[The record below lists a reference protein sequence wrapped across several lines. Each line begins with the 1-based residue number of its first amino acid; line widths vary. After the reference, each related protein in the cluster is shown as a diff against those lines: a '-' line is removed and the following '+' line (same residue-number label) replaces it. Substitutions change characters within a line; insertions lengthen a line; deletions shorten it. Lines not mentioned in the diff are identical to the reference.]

1 MKFYH
6 KYGMKL
12 CLLTFNTSISVV
24 AFTTCYSHLKLHHQ
38 TLDSLVTKFSTL
50 TDSDIY
56 WAK

>member
-1 MKFYH
+1 MPANIQHQHLCGSLYH
-6 KYGMKL
+6 
-12 CLLTFNTSISVV
+12 
-24 AFTTCYSHLKLHHQ
+24 CYAHLKLHHQ